1 MELSA
6 VGERVFAAES
16 IIKRRIRKGRIEYLV
31 KWKGWSPK
39 YSTWEPEENILDSR
53 LFVAFEQRTQDGGS
67 YTATP
72 PPRQRPATKPSRP
85 AHLPLLDKPYVL
97 DKPSPSTLDTDL
109 DQVTW
114 RPCLSSVEK
123 VLVTDVT
130 SNFLTVT
137 IKESSTCQGF
147 FKAKR

>member
-53 LFVAFEQRTQDGGS
+53 LFVESRGAGEPQ
-67 YTATP
+67 
-72 PPRQRPATKPSRP
+72 PSIGN
-85 AHLPLLDKPYVL
+85 
-97 DKPSPSTLDTDL
+97 
-109 DQVTW
+109 
-114 RPCLSSVEK
+114 VEK

-130 SNFLTVT
+130 TNFLTVT
-137 IKESSTCQGF
+137 IKESSTSKGF
-147 FKAKR
+147 FKDKR

>member
-16 IIKRRIRKGRIEYLV
+16 IIKRRIRRGRMEYLV

-53 LFVAFEQRTQDGGS
+53 LFRV
-67 YTATP
+67 
-72 PPRQRPATKPSRP
+72 K
-85 AHLPLLDKPYVL
+85 
-97 DKPSPSTLDTDL
+97 
-109 DQVTW
+109 W
-114 RPCLSSVEK
+114 RPSLANVEK

-137 IKESSTCQGF
+137 IKESSSSQGF
-147 FKAKR
+147 FKDQR

>member
-53 LFVAFEQRTQDGGS
+53 LFAAFEQSSSTQ
-67 YTATP
+67 TA
-72 PPRQRPATKPSRP
+72 
-85 AHLPLLDKPYVL
+85 
-97 DKPSPSTLDTDL
+97 
-109 DQVTW
+109 VTW
-114 RPCLSSVEK
+114 RPSLGNVEK

-130 SNFLTVT
+130 TNFVTVT
-137 IKESSTCQGF
+137 IKESSTSKGF
-147 FKAKR
+147 FKDKR